1 MTLAGPTEVELQ
13 IEAQLVQHLGRCRK
27 LARAAALDGPGRWRG
42 VWRDWREHYPD
53 RSLLP
58 GMATRCWAWAQ
69 ALAVDLA
76 QRYTQGDAAGGP
88 TRTEVL
94 ITTSLKT
101 TDRYLAGSADQ
112 VLHRTWRCA
121 VVFARAA
128 STASAATH
136 AGQELARDR
145 ANARGR
151 PATP

>member
-1 MTLAGPTEVELQ
+1 M
-13 IEAQLVQHLGRCRK
+13 
-27 LARAAALDGPGRWRG
+27 G

-58 GMATRCWAWAQ
+58 GMATLLGVGTG
-69 ALAVDLA
+69 LAVDLA

-101 TDRYLAGSADQ
+101 TDRYLAGSADLYYIEGGDAPLYLPEPPPPPPPPPTP
-112 VLHRTWRCA
+112 VKSWR
-121 VVFARAA
+121 V
-128 STASAATH
+128 TAPTPVWAT
-136 AGQELARDR
+136 
-145 ANARGR
+145 